1 MAAGV
6 TLTIFVAGCATPPD
20 LTELEAAVTLRA
32 ARVPA
37 SFEDTAFGRSVSAS
51 VVASPILGRGAAALR
66 QAEAGLLAETGS
78 FMPQLS
84 AGVRPGN
91 EAGFSLS
98 GFGSLTQLVYDGGSS
113 VSRQTAAQAR
123 VFGGM
128 AGHYYAGSEAVL
140 EAVQAWAEVATAR
153 AIVMAT
159 EDSLSLL
166 EATVARIE
174 DRARSGAGAS
184 GEVLV
189 ARSRLANERAA
200 AVNAAAEAARAEAV
214 FLEVFGRAPGPEIDL
229 PPQAPAAAY
238 DNIEGSAVLRQAEAA
253 VLAAEAEHAAAL
265 AERVPSV
272 SLVASVV
279 AGAQVVAGVTSEQ
292 LLTPARSRKA
302 QVASAVA
309 SIQARKIEL
318 DATQRELASRYQIL
332 GADIRAAEQRLRA
345 AQTAN
350 ETTKAY
356 LLAAREQFEAGGQT
370 LIALLDAQ
378 REALAAERQLIRAE
392 HDNAVLGYAMLAATG
407 DILDAFGIELPEP
420 ERGDVLE

>member
-1 MAAGV
+1 MSV
-6 TLTIFVAGCATPPD
+6 TLAIFVAGCATPPD
-20 LTELEAAVTLRA
+20 LTGLEAAVTLRA
-32 ARVPA
+32 KRVPA
-37 SFEDTAFGRSVSAS
+37 SLADTTFGQSVASA

-78 FMPQLS
+78 FLPQLS
-84 AGVRPGN
+84 TGVRPSN
-91 EAGFSLS
+91 EAGFNLS
-98 GFGSLTQLVYDGGSS
+98 GFGSLTQLVYDAGASA
-113 VSRQTAAQAR
+113 SRRTAAQAR

-153 AIVMAT
+153 AVVEAT
-159 EDSLSLL
+159 EGSLALL

-174 DRARSGAGAS
+174 DRARSGAGAGS
-184 GEVLV
+184 EVLV

-200 AVNAAAEAARAEAV
+200 AVNASAEAARAEAV
-214 FLEVFGRAPGPEIDL
+214 FTEVFGRSPGSEIDL
-229 PPQAPAAAY
+229 PPQAAVVPY
-238 DNIEGSAVLRQAEAA
+238 GDFKGSAVLRQAEAA

-272 SLVASVV
+272 SLVASAVLGAQMV
-279 AGAQVVAGVTSEQ
+279 AGITSEQ
-292 LLTPARSRKA
+292 LLTPARGRKA

-309 SIQARKIEL
+309 SIEAREIEL
-318 DATQRELASRYQIL
+318 DATERELESRYKIL
-332 GADIRAAEQRLRA
+332 GADIQAAEQRLAAARA
-345 AQTAN
+345 AN
-350 ETTKAY
+350 EATKAY
-356 LLAAREQFEAGGQT
+356 LSAAREQFEAGGQT

-407 DILDAFGIELPEP
+407 DILDAFGIALPEL